1 MALDAVM
8 MARRQWRNLKARM
21 SGKSDWT
28 KIRRRFSGFSLLAAL
43 CLTAGAARA
52 ADFGRVT
59 GSVLDSEGNPLM
71 GATVLIEGPVL
82 AAANSVQPAIERI
95 FTDARG
101 KFTAEHLLPGWY
113 SLRVTSA
120 TRLPVLHDGVHVE
133 AGQTAQQ
140 KFVLSD
146 IFAPL
151 HFQLPPAHLSTWGDD
166 WKWVLR
172 TSASSRP
179 VMRFQQTKQT
189 VAKIDNLP
197 LPASQRLIG
206 MMPGSTG
213 REALEDDPGMGSVLA
228 YLRPLSADSDMLV
241 AGEMTADGSQTSSL
255 ATAFRKNLMS
265 DDPEELTLVV
275 HHLNLGGGAPFVT
288 GGGSQAKA
296 VSASFTQTRRLSDS
310 VTVTSGIELDYLDAG
325 SDAMTT
331 HPHVKLEF
339 QPDSANTFAILFGTA
354 GAESSN
360 SLIERVED
368 LNAFP
373 RITLLENRARL
384 EKMNHAEAS
393 FDRKMGKTS
402 RAQLAVYR
410 DNFENTAIWGI
421 GTPGAVAWLAGS
433 VLPNAHLDGV
443 TLNAGNYGS
452 SGVRAVFAHSVGSHF
467 EMAAVYTTGSALVVT
482 QLQSPT
488 EEMQGNLREIL
499 SNERS
504 QSVAGKVS
512 ARVPISKTEITTSYQ
527 WIERGRV
534 TGLDPSGQASL
545 QLEPYLGIQIRQPL
559 PTMAFL
565 PAHIEA
571 LADFRNLLAQG
582 YVPASQGGDRLI
594 LTSSYRSF
602 RGGFSVQF

>member
-1 MALDAVM
+1 MDNNSDAGKF
-8 MARRQWRNLKARM
+8 RR
-21 SGKSDWT
+21 GFIWT
-28 KIRRRFSGFSLLAAL
+28 SLLAAL
-43 CLTAGAARA
+43 CLAASGARG
-52 ADFGRVT
+52 ADFGRVS
-59 GSVLDSEGNPLM
+59 GSVLDPQGNPLM

-82 AAANSVQPAIERI
+82 AAANSIQPTIERVL
-95 FTDARG
+95 TDAHG
-101 KFTAEHLLPGWY
+101 KFTADHLLPGWY

-151 HFQLPPAHLSTWGDD
+151 HFQLPPARLSTWGDD

-172 TSASSRP
+172 TSASTRP

-189 VAKIDNLP
+189 VAKVDDFP

-206 MMPGSTG
+206 MMPGSTR
-213 REALEDDPGMGSVLA
+213 REALEGDPGMGSVLA

-275 HHLNLGGGAPFVT
+275 HQLNLGEGAPFVT
-288 GGGSQAKA
+288 GGGNQAQA
-296 VSASFTQTRRLSDS
+296 LAASFSQTRRLSDS
-310 VTVTSGIELDYLDAG
+310 VTVTSGIELDYLDAA
-325 SDAMTT
+325 SDTMTA
-331 HPHVKLEF
+331 HPHVTLEF
-339 QPDSANTFAILFGTA
+339 QPDSSNTFAIRYGTE
-354 GAESSN
+354 GAESN
-360 SLIERVED
+360 STLIERVED

-373 RITLLENRARL
+373 RITLRGNRPRL
-384 EKMNHAEAS
+384 EKMNHIEAS

-410 DNFENTAIWGI
+410 DDFENTAIWGI
-421 GTPGAVAWLAGS
+421 GEPRALAWLAGS
-433 VLPNAHLDGV
+433 VLPNAHLNGV

-452 SGVRAVFAHSVGSHF
+452 AGVRAVYTRSVGNHI
-467 EMAAVYTTGSALVVT
+467 ETAIVYTTGSALVVT
-482 QLQSPT
+482 QSESHT
-488 EEMQGNLREIL
+488 GAMHGNLREIL

-512 ARVPISKTEITTSYQ
+512 ARVPKSKTEITASYQ

-545 QLEPYLGIQIRQPL
+545 QLEPYLGVQIRQPL
-559 PTMAFL
+559 PTLAFL

-594 LTSSYRSF
+594 LTPSYRSF